1 MNTDDITIFM
11 GKLRSTETKCPSCN
25 EKKHT
30 KECDFGDFRVV
41 DDLSALYVDPAFE
54 SSSELRNAFLGFLT
68 QRATKLKYL
77 DGVCYVLTNDIVYK
91 NLGIEESEMLRVFNQ
106 SIHTFWAWRSVNT
119 LLRKNHV
126 LRNKRDE
133 SLPTKIKQILK
144 ALDLYIM
151 IKSGAVGHYNVNS
164 VSTRQKMIAQYMMYY
179 LQRILRRL

>member
-11 GKLRSTETKCPSCN
+11 GKLRSTQTKCPSCN

-30 KECDFGDFRVV
+30 KECDFSDFRVV

-54 SSSELRNAFLGFLT
+54 SSSELRDGFFEFLA
-68 QRATKLKYL
+68 QRATRLKFL
-77 DGVCYVLTNDIVYK
+77 DCVCYVLTNDIVYK
-91 NLGIEESEMLRVFNQ
+91 NLGIEESEMVQVFNQ
-106 SIHTFWAWRSVNT
+106 SIHTFWAWRSVNS

-126 LRNKRDE
+126 LRNTRDE
-133 SLPTKIKQILK
+133 GLQIKIKQTLK

-151 IKSGAVGHYNVNS
+151 IKRGAIGRYNVNS
-164 VSTRQKMIAQYMMYY
+164 VSTRQKMIAQHMVYY